1 MADRRVVPRLLLLAI
16 PALAL
21 AGLATGLLTREDAP
35 PPVLEAA
42 PSPTAPATVAPLV
55 VDVAGAVVRPG
66 VIRLPAGSRVVD
78 AVVAAGGFAPD
89 ADRAALNQAA
99 PLRDG
104 ARIYVPRPGEPPP
117 AGASGSDA
125 ERKVNLN
132 LASAAEL
139 EVLPGVGPS
148 TAARIIR
155 SREGRPFAKAEEL
168 QTRGLVSPRVFA
180 DLHDLVTIR

>member
-1 MADRRVVPRLLLLAI
+1 MPRLFLLAI
-16 PALAL
+16 PVLVVAGII
-21 AGLATGLLTREDAP
+21 AGLLSRDDAP

-42 PSPTAPATVAPLV
+42 PSPSVVPTAPPLT

-78 AVVAAGGFAPD
+78 ALAAAGGFAPD

-104 ARIYVPRPGEPPP
+104 ARVYVPKPGELPPS
-117 AGASGSDA
+117 GSSGSDA

-132 LASAAEL
+132 LASAADL
-139 EVLPGVGPS
+139 EALPGIGPN

-155 SREGRPFAKAEEL
+155 SREGRPFTRSDEL
-168 QTRGLVSPRVFA
+168 QTRGLVSPRVFG
-180 DLHDLVTIR
+180 DLRDLVTIR